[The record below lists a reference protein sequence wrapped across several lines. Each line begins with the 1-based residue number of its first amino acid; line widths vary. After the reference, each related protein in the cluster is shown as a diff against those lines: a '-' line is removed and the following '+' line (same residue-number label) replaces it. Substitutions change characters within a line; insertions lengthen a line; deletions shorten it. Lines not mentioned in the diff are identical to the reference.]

1 MQPFKSPTA
10 AFVFALCM
18 PQNKVLPTLPS
29 GEGKV
34 GEIVSFAAR
43 NGVAPWCFY
52 QLKTHDLTQHPDLL
66 ALQQKLKGY
75 YLQTLVLNQQR
86 YEAFRQ
92 IQQLFQNHHLEVV
105 ALKGLALAFSLYPE
119 EALRPMGDI
128 DLLIPSSQVYEARD
142 LILAHGGKPMYVP
155 LSPLHDRVHAHISAL
170 VWKGIMVE
178 PHQRLFGLGSPFNPK
193 NVPLFERIITTA
205 GHPELKIFDDEL
217 MTYHLTAHL
226 IKGYKMGGMRLSWFL
241 DIALLLQ
248 RNQQN
253 PEFKAAVTGLHP
265 SIKTEITNALEWASL
280 LLDPSPPLKALHIP
294 FPEEDLF
301 IREQNT
307 SKKHKKIVLN
317 EIAHLPGIHLKI
329 YMLFRELFPSPAYMN
344 NQYGNH
350 KGLSLILLYAK
361 RLFGQ
366 AHHR

>member
-1 MQPFKSPTA
+1 MQPFNSPTA

-18 PQNKVLPTLPS
+18 PQNKVLPALPS
-29 GEGKV
+29 GKSQV

-52 QLKTHDLTQHPDLL
+52 QLNTHDLTQHPDLL
-66 ALQQKLKGY
+66 QLQQKLKGH
-75 YLQTLVLNQQR
+75 YLQALVLNQQR

-92 IQQLFQNHHLEVV
+92 IQQMLQTHHLEVV

-128 DLLIPSSQVYEARD
+128 DLLIPSAQIYEARD
-142 LILAHGGKPMYVP
+142 LILAHGGKPLYVP
-155 LSPLHDRVHAHISAL
+155 ISPLHDRVHAHVSAL

-193 NVPLFERIITTA
+193 STPLFERIKIPV

-217 MTYHLTAHL
+217 MTYHLAAHL
-226 IKGYKMGGMRLSWFL
+226 IKGYKMGGMRLGWLL

-248 RNQQN
+248 RNHHN
-253 PEFKAAVTGLHP
+253 PEFKAAVTKLHP
-265 SIKTEITNALEWASL
+265 PIKKEIASALEWASL
-280 LLDPSPPLKALHIP
+280 LLNPLPPLKALHTP
-294 FPEEDLF
+294 FPDEAHF

-307 SKKHKKIVLN
+307 SKKHKRIVLT
-317 EIAHLPGIHLKI
+317 EIAHLPGIHLKL

-344 NQYGNH
+344 HQYGKH
-350 KGLSLILLYAK
+350 KGLSLVGLYLK
-361 RLFGQ
+361 RLLG
-366 AHHR
+366 RIK